1 MEMAAFILCLIIL
14 FFGGAGIAE
23 IVDRYMSAKSKLSR
37 ENARLKR
44 QAAEAAKD
52 KSYMSVMIEHYR
64 AELLEAEGKIGA
76 LQRERFLKTAKAEN
90 QSAVGKYSALGER
103 KGITGIWL
111 AGERCANYNESECSI
126 CSARIRVADDE
137 LLPENCPICGAK
149 MAVKQNA

>member
-64 AELLEAEGKIGA
+64 S
-76 LQRERFLKTAKAEN
+76 FLKPK
-90 QSAVGKYSALGER
+90 ER
-103 KGITGIWL
+103 SV
-111 AGERCANYNESECSI
+111 RCSVS
-126 CSARIRVADDE
+126 
-137 LLPENCPICGAK
+137 GF
-149 MAVKQNA
+149 